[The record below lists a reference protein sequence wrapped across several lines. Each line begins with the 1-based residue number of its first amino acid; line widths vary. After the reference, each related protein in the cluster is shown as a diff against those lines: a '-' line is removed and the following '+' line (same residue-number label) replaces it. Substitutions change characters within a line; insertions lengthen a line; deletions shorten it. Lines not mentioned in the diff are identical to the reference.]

1 MRLIVTGG
9 GTGGHLFPGI
19 ALARGIQERIPETS
33 VLFIGTSRILD
44 QQALR
49 EYGFDLAT
57 LRCGGFKGLKPREQ
71 LQNMLSL
78 GGAFFSALKLL
89 LRFKPDL
96 VFGVGG
102 YVTGPVLVAA
112 RLLQIPVVIHE
123 QNAIP
128 GLANRLASRL
138 ADRVCI
144 SLPCKPPFPVDKST
158 WTGNPVR
165 REILEAAWQKQKN
178 PDQIKKTQTILVLG
192 GSQGAHRVNTL
203 MIEAMRRLV
212 REQPDIRVIHQTGE
226 KDRDMVA
233 RHYAGMGLNAR
244 VVAFI
249 HDMAGAYSQADLAVS
264 RAGATTLA
272 ELSVM
277 GLPTLLIPYPHAAD
291 QHQHANANWYV
302 QGGGAVLLEES
313 ALNGEIL
320 ANIIS
325 ERLHNLDELHKMK
338 ENMRELSVPQATERL
353 VASCL
358 EVAAPLLN
366 KA

>member
-19 ALARGIQERIPETS
+19 ALARGIQERIPEST

-49 EYGFDLAT
+49 EYGFELAA

-71 LQNMLSL
+71 LLNMLGM
-78 GGAFFSALKLL
+78 GGAFFSAFKLL

-102 YVTGPVLVAA
+102 YVTGPVLLAA
-112 RLLQIPVVIHE
+112 RLLQVPVVIHE

-128 GLANRLASRL
+128 GLANRLVSRL
-138 ADRVCI
+138 AERVCI
-144 SLPCKPPFPVDKST
+144 SLPCNPSFPVNKSV

-178 PDQIKKTQTILVLG
+178 LDCPKKAQTILVLG

-203 MIEAMRRLV
+203 MIEAMRKLV
-212 REQPDIRVIHQTGE
+212 REEPDIKIIHQTGE

-233 RHYAGMGLNAR
+233 RYYAGMGLSAR

-249 HDMAGAYSQADLAVS
+249 HDMGEVYAQADLVVS

-277 GLPTLLIPYPHAAD
+277 GLPALLIPYPHAAD

-302 QGGGAVLLEES
+302 RGGGAVLLEES

-320 ANIIS
+320 ANIINGH
-325 ERLHNLDELHKMK
+325 LHNLDELHKMK

-358 EVAAPLLN
+358 EVAAPRLN
-366 KA
+366 NA